1 MNEKK
6 NAKKLAPTIGEEC
19 KKVRAISQWWTRRK
33 SLRVSPRESI
43 LCRDVRNPN
52 DWRPTAAK
60 LSPLSL
66 WPGTLQYHRYSFNA
80 SFPCQEGWQT
90 RVLPRNIKFRS
101 EVTRRKNEKETRR
114 NRHEESWNREGRRKW
129 MTAHGF
135 QFYHI
140 CKKLFFHLYSLFLF
154 LPLLR

>member
-1 MNEKK
+1 MLFLFTQSRTKRITEDERKK

-90 RVLPRNIKFRS
+90 RVLPRNIKFKKRG
-101 EVTRRKNEKETRR
+101 
-114 NRHEESWNREGRRKW
+114 HEAKKRERDPSKPPWR
-129 MTAHGF
+129 
-135 QFYHI
+135 I
-140 CKKLFFHLYSLFLF
+140 VE
-154 LPLLR
+154 